1 MDVLD
6 KIRCLLSE
14 RGWSV
19 YKLSEQSGVA
29 QSTLSN
35 MFNRCNLPSVTTLE
49 AICKGFGITLSEFF
63 SNEEEMIAL
72 DAERKQLL
80 SALTVFQQSKRRSYW
95 NCWSVWG
102 RDKKAVRTPLEGAT
116 HRFFIL

>member
-6 KIRCLLSE
+6 NIRCLLSE

-80 SALTVFQQSKRRSYW
+80 KRFDRLSAKQKEV
-95 NCWSVWG
+95 V
-102 RDKKAVRTPLEGAT
+102 LELLERMGPG
-116 HRFFIL
+116 

>member
-49 AICKGFGITLSEFF
+49 QYVKALESRCRSFF
-63 SNEEEMIAL
+63 
-72 DAERKQLL
+72 
-80 SALTVFQQSKRRSYW
+80 KRGG
-95 NCWSVWG
+95 NDC
-102 RDKKAVRTPLEGAT
+102 A
-116 HRFFIL
+116 